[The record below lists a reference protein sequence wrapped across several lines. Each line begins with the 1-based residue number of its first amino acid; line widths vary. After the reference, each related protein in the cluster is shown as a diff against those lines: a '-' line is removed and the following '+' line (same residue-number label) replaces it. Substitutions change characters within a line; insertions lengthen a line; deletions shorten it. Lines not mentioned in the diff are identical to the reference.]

1 MCGIA
6 GFSLE
11 PEGIGI
17 DPTDLAR
24 VLLAGLCE
32 RGKDAT
38 GVAWQGPSGPVEL
51 YKESRRVVHVFDRI
65 AVPHEARTV
74 AVHVREY
81 TKGTPALNENNH
93 PIRWAEVVGVH
104 NGSISNDD
112 ALFEQYGERRSSRTI
127 SVDSEAIMMLA
138 SVLGDLGAALAQV
151 RGSAAVALMRDDRPG
166 HLELARRSRRP
177 LVLAKAPGIVLFA
190 STREPLELVARA
202 ARLRLTYEDVG
213 EGTAIEVARGREVS
227 RRQFDVD
234 PRYPGTPAP
243 TYSSPAEK
251 RTLVLLALASL
262 GA

>member
-11 PEGIGI
+11 PDGIGI

-38 GVAWQGPSGPVEL
+38 GYAWQRSSGPVEL
-51 YKESRRVVHVFDRI
+51 YKESRRVVHVFDRV

-74 AVHVREY
+74 AVHVREF

-93 PIRWAEVVGVH
+93 PIRWGDVVGVH
-104 NGSISNDD
+104 NGSITNDD
-112 ALFEQYGERRSSRTI
+112 ALFEQYGERRSSPTI

-138 SVLGDLGAALAQV
+138 SILGDLGAALAQV

-166 HLELARRSRRP
+166 HLELARRTRRP

-202 ARLRLTYEDVG
+202 ARLRLSYEDVG
-213 EGTAIEVARGREVS
+213 EGTVIEIARGREIA
-227 RRQFDVD
+227 RRRFDVD
-234 PRYPGTPAP
+234 LRYPGTPAP
-243 TYSSPAEK
+243 VYPVAAEK
-251 RTLVLLALASL
+251 RTLVLLALAAL
-262 GA
+262 GT